1 MLQIHSQLAQE
12 MGMDRNHIAIA
23 DNGSVIELTTKHMKC
38 EASVPAG
45 EVFVVRPSESV
56 KVPSLC
62 REPDELE
69 RIYQVG
75 RHDAEATLPALEA
88 YLAG

>member
-1 MLQIHSQLAQE
+1 MPRSMTWRVA
-12 MGMDRNHIAIA
+12 
-23 DNGSVIELTTKHMKC
+23 
-38 EASVPAG
+38 EAAG
-45 EVFVVRPSESV
+45 EVILVRPGESV

-62 REPDELE
+62 REPDALE

-75 RHDAEATLPALEA
+75 RHDAEAIFSALEA